1 MLKTLTKST
10 AIVGIAACAFSTQAW
25 AKPGDNGPPDKNQ
38 GGPNIDCPAG
48 TSLVAKFEWGNS
60 YDFEK
65 PAGNENVVTINNGTA
80 SGGKWTANQPISHV
94 ILKGGTE
101 TFTYEFEL
109 GSQAESFSKN
119 RLPPNPSGKSPD
131 ISNIQFCTFSIPPSS
146 FCQVYGVHDEGLNDS
161 HLFTIDPDNNFQV
174 AAFGEVCNGC
184 DIEGLDTNEA
194 GELYG
199 SSGDDPQDPSKKGCL
214 YNLNSG
220 VATEVCQIANDEAS
234 AISFHPTD
242 DSLWAWLENS
252 QKLVKVNDLTPK
264 PQGCD
269 QLCDDVEEMFSPPPS
284 DVNIEAMTWN
294 LDGTV
299 LYAADTMD
307 YPNDNKVG
315 PTQTVIWAATIPT
328 MTVVSVEPLCST
340 AFEGVQI
347 EALETLPDG
356 RLMSGIHGGNDFWL
370 FALDTNTCGVEAVLL
385 DETAPIGPPA
395 YSDVE
400 GIAYCLP

>member
-25 AKPGDNGPPDKNQ
+25 ANP
-38 GGPNIDCPAG
+38 GGPNTDCPAG
-48 TSLVAKFEWGNS
+48 TSLVAKFEWQNND
-60 YDFEK
+60 YVFEK
-65 PAGNENVVTINNGTA
+65 PAGNKTVVTIANGATA
-80 SGGKWTANQPISHV
+80 SGGTWEANIPISSV

-101 TFTYEFEL
+101 TFPYNFVPA
-109 GSQAESFSKN
+109 SQGPKIFDKN
-119 RLPPNPSGKSPD
+119 KLDPNSSGNPPD
-131 ISNIQFCTFSIPPSS
+131 ISNIQFCALSSIPPSS
-146 FCQVYGVHDEGLNDS
+146 SCQVYGVHDEGLNDS
-161 HLFTIDPDNNFQV
+161 HFFTIDPEDDFKIQPIGN
-174 AAFGEVCNGC
+174 VCNGC
-184 DIEGLDTNEA
+184 DIEGLDTNKA

-199 SSGDDPQDPSKKGCL
+199 SSGDDPQAPLKKGCL
-214 YNLNSG
+214 YKINSG
-220 VATEVCQIANDEAS
+220 VATEVCQIADDEAS
-234 AISFHPTD
+234 AISFRPTD

-269 QLCDDVEEMFSPPPS
+269 QLCDDVEEMFSPAAPI
-284 DVNIEAMTWN
+284 DANIEAMTWN
-294 LDGTV
+294 RDGTV
-299 LYAADTMD
+299 LYAADTTD
-307 YPNDNKVG
+307 YLNDNKVG
-315 PTQTVIWAATIPT
+315 PTQTVIWAVTIPT
-328 MTVVSVEPLCST
+328 MTVVLVEPLCSST
-340 AFEGVQI
+340 SINVQI

-385 DETAPIGPPA
+385 NDTAPIGPPA